1 MQKSKIKINYGV
13 AVSPAGGFTVVEL
26 LVSMAIFV
34 ILVGI
39 VSGIFINSLRIQRAV
54 ISLMA
59 TNDNSSL
66 VLESIA
72 RDIRT
77 GSNFCISDFITGN
90 CISGDIGN
98 SFRFNNAKGGESI
111 YRLNASEKSIQKSD
125 DLGASFERLT
135 SSLVDVQIFEV
146 RLVDSQFLSSFG
158 EEWPS
163 RVSLFMRVGS
173 KDPKLTGIFT
183 DLQMTTSARNFE

>member
-1 MQKSKIKINYGV
+1 MQRLKIKINN
-13 AVSPAGGFTVVEL
+13 GFTVVEL

-39 VSGIFINSLRIQRAV
+39 VSGIFVNSLRVQKAV

-66 VLESIA
+66 VLESIS

-77 GSNFCISDFITGN
+77 GSSFCVADFSGS
-90 CISGDIGN
+90 CIGGDVGN
-98 SFRFNNAKGGESI
+98 SFRFRNAKGGDSI
-111 YRLNASEKSIQKSD
+111 YRLNSVEKSVEKSD
-125 DLGASFERLT
+125 DLGVTFERLT

-146 RLVDSQFLSSFG
+146 RLVDLKLLSSFG

-163 RVSLFMRVGS
+163 RVNLFLRVGS

>member
-1 MQKSKIKINYGV
+1 MQKLKIKIN
-13 AVSPAGGFTVVEL
+13 AGFTVVEL

-39 VSGIFINSLRIQRAV
+39 VSGIFVNSLRIQKAV

-77 GSNFCISDFITGN
+77 GSNFCISDFAGS
-90 CISGDIGN
+90 CIVGDVGTA
-98 SFRFNNAKGGESI
+98 FRFTNANGGDSI
-111 YRLNASEKSIQKSD
+111 YRLDPLEKSIQKSE
-125 DLGASFERLT
+125 DLGVSFERLT
-135 SSLVDVQIFEV
+135 SSLVDIKIFEI
-146 RLVDSQFLSSFG
+146 RLVDLQILNATGGLGIG

-163 RVSLFMRVGS
+163 RVNLFLKVGS

-183 DLQMTTSARNFE
+183 DLQMTTSARNF